1 MSALIPRIA
10 PSLIAPNAPGNASQA
25 QLKRS
30 AQDFEATTLSELFE
44 PMFDTVDMS
53 GSPFGGG
60 DAENSW
66 KPIMVQE
73 ITKAV
78 AAKGGLGI
86 AGPVYETLLAMQ
98 EKAQQPKT
106 GGMK

>member
-1 MSALIPRIA
+1 MDVYAAKIPAAVVAPIA
-10 PSLIAPNAPGNASQA
+10 PSAATQA
-25 QLKRS
+25 QLRKS
-30 AQDFEATTLSELFE
+30 AQDFEATTLTEMLE

-53 GSPFGGG
+53 SSPFGGG

-73 ITKAV
+73 IAKAV

-86 AGPVYETLLAMQ
+86 AGPVYTELLAMQ
-98 EKAQQPKT
+98 EKMQQKSK
-106 GGMK
+106 GGLK